1 MVSIF
6 HLIRIRQTASWP
18 SNRKVKKWTN
28 TILNQTCS
36 AATADAEAKVYE
48 REESITKS
56 ERNYILD
63 KLLKDRGQRV
73 ADYGEVFLE
82 FKNQML
88 ENM

>member
-1 MVSIF
+1 MLS
-6 HLIRIRQTASWP
+6 
-18 SNRKVKKWTN
+18 SN
-28 TILNQTCS
+28 CD
-36 AATADAEAKVYE
+36 ADAEAKVYE

>member
-36 AATADAEAKVYE
+36 AAVYE